1 MNRIRQRVKK
11 AVAGVRL
18 WLYRRSRK
26 AQTDTMLLCTAQIVT
41 AMKLS
46 SELHDPATEH
56 DAMTRLWM
64 LCNEVRQQAG
74 LEQIKRG
81 F

>member
-1 MNRIRQRVKK
+1 MVKIWQRVKK
-11 AVAGVRL
+11 AVAGARL
-18 WLYRRSRK
+18 WLYKRSRK
-26 AQTDTMLLCTAQIVT
+26 AQTDTMLLCTAQIIT

-46 SELHDPATEH
+46 SELHDPATEY

-64 LCNEVRQQAG
+64 ICNEVRDKAG
-74 LEQIKRG
+74 LEKIKRG